1 MQEDFL
7 KIPVIVIFAPTATGK
22 TALTL
27 KLFGKSG
34 HSFFNGKA
42 ELISADSLQA
52 YKDMN
57 IGTAKPSKDE
67 LAELKTHLI
76 DIHTFDEVY
85 GVSEFVEKADFLA
98 RKIYSEK
105 KIPVIQGGTGFYIR
119 NFILGLPET
128 PESSLE
134 VRENLK
140 EKLKVFGKEALY
152 SELQKIDP
160 ESAEKIHINDE
171 YRILRA
177 LEIFY
182 SSGKKRSSFNQNKS
196 RTSDFDYKIIILER
210 SREDLYK
217 RINSRVDLMFEEGL
231 KNEIEFLKNSG
242 AEKSSPGMH
251 GIGYR
256 EWFEYSDENVIR
268 EKIKQNTRKYAKKQ
282 YTFVKNLPNS
292 IVINADDDDSVLE
305 RLSSEVFPFFQKI

>member
-1 MQEDFL
+1 MSKPL
-7 KIPVIVIFAPTATGK
+7 R
-22 TALTL
+22 
-27 KLFGKSG
+27 
-34 HSFFNGKA
+34 
-42 ELISADSLQA
+42 
-52 YKDMN
+52 
-57 IGTAKPSKDE
+57 IGNLEA
-67 LAELKTHLI
+67 
-76 DIHTFDEVY
+76 
-85 GVSEFVEKADFLA
+85 
-98 RKIYSEK
+98 

-134 VRENLK
+134 VRESLK

>member
-1 MQEDFL
+1 M
-7 KIPVIVIFAPTATGK
+7 
-22 TALTL
+22 
-27 KLFGKSG
+27 LFRS
-34 HSFFNGKA
+34 
-42 ELISADSLQA
+42 
-52 YKDMN
+52 
-57 IGTAKPSKDE
+57 
-67 LAELKTHLI
+67 HLI

-128 PESSLE
+128 PESSLKI
-134 VRENLK
+134 RENLK
-140 EKLKVFGKEALY
+140 EKLKIFGKESLY
-152 SELQKIDP
+152 SELQKVDP

-182 SSGKKRSSFNQNKS
+182 SSGKKRSSFKQNKI
-196 RTSDFDYKIIILER
+196 RTSDFDFKIIILER
-210 SREDLYK
+210 SREELYK

-231 KNEIEFLKNSG
+231 KNEIDFLKRLG
-242 AEKSSPGMH
+242 AGKSSPGMH

-256 EWFEYSDENVIR
+256 EWFEYSDEKVIR

-292 IVINADDDDSVLE
+292 VVINADDTDYVLDHI
-305 RLSSEVFPFFQKI
+305 SSEIFPFFQKI

>member
-1 MQEDFL
+1 MPMKKKSLTF
-7 KIPVIVIFAPTATGK
+7 KIFTSIFSVG
-22 TALTL
+22 TL
-27 KLFGKSG
+27 IYLICAVLFISNTYSYFEKQIFSELETEVSLLQ
-34 HSFFNGKA
+34 HYA
-42 ELISADSLQA
+42 ETNRTS
-52 YKDMN
+52 
-57 IGTAKPSKDE
+57 E

-85 GVSEFVEKADFLA
+85 GVSEFVEKADFLP

-134 VRENLK
+134 VRESLK

-231 KNEIEFLKNSG
+231 RNEIEFLKNSG